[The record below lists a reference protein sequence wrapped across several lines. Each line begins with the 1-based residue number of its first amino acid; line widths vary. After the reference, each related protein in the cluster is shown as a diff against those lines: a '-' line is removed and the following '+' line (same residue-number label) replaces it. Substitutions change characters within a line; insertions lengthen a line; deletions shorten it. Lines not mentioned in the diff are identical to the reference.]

1 MKFFVSILLVFII
14 VGTCSS
20 QSFVFGPKF
29 GGTVG
34 IQNWSG
40 IDRGALIAYHGA
52 MYIESWS
59 EDKNS
64 SFFGQL
70 GYHQRGSA
78 QRTFNF
84 TGGTN
89 AQKFIFSNAVL
100 AFGAKSKFKTYGTN
114 KPYYKVG
121 VRLEYTLST
130 NLEQY
135 LIYGGYFPLDPF
147 VNKFNYGAIAGVG
160 YEIQFSEF
168 VGGFIEATLSPDI
181 SLQYEQPPL
190 SNIIDPI
197 TNRTRSLSQQ
207 TIRNISFEISIG
219 LKLLRKIEFI
229 D

>member
-1 MKFFVSILLVFII
+1 MKIFLPLFVALAFCT
-14 VGTCSS
+14 GAYS

-29 GGTVG
+29 GGTIG

-40 IDRGALIAYHGA
+40 IDRDALIAYHGA
-52 MYIESWS
+52 LFIESWS

-89 AQKFIFSNAVL
+89 GQQFIFNNAVL
-100 AFGAKSKFKTYGTN
+100 AFGAKSKFKTYNAN
-114 KPYYKVG
+114 KPYYKIG
-121 VRLEYTLST
+121 IRLEYTLNT

-147 VNKFNYGAIAGVG
+147 VNKFNYGAMAGVG

-190 SNIIDPI
+190 SNVLDPI
-197 TNRTRSLSQQ
+197 TNRARNLNEQ
-207 TIRNISFEISIG
+207 TIRNISFEISVG